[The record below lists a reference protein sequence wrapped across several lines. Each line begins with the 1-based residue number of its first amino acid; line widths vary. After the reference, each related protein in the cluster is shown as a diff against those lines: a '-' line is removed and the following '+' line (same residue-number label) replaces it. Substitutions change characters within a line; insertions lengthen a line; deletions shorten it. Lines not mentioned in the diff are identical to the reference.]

1 MLSYLGIV
9 FILFLFPLENIA
21 KIYVIFQTN
30 KFPLENK
37 YYLTITCFHVPYSLK
52 S

>member
-1 MLSYLGIV
+1 V
-9 FILFLFPLENIA
+9 F
-21 KIYVIFQTN
+21 IFQTN

-52 S
+52 SWLSRHTSFVILTSQNSRYPME